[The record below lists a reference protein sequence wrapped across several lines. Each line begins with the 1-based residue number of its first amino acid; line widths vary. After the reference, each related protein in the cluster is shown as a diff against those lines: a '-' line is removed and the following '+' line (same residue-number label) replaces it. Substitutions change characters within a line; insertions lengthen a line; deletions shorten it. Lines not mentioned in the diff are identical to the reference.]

1 MALPPTPLYKY
12 GEGGFAAITAFYIR
26 GNPTRLAPTPKPAPW
41 RAVTAMLGVKVSSR
55 AKVANA
61 ATPMVSTSP
70 KLGFLGFITKTATKA
85 TTRPSIRYLST
96 EVITSPREKS
106 MALLYLNPRNFTG
119 ITALFFAY
127 FKRNYLYQTDPMAS
141 ANPPKEDF
149 LEEDPEIRSQK
160 FVLLSFLSPE
170 NVLESK
176 DQYFFGEFLK
186 QYEIDYKMKNLET
199 FLVSLVRGVND
210 NLTKEAER
218 LEALSPDLSGA
229 ALNCRKARLN
239 MGNILETYHAYVKEN
254 DESIKKT
261 TIKED
266 YDNFMFK
273 NQTKLE
279 EAFFEKNEFR
289 TSIRG
294 LKVRGVTGTHG
305 EAVAMS
311 KKLQR
316 NDPIHN
322 IFLGEV
328 GKWLPWDPKPHQVQ
342 DQEYAE
348 DQLNTL
354 MKSYKNNEEAREKFM
369 ADQRKESTENMRKG
383 PNTMSLSAASP
394 EEVAAATADATN
406 APANGPAV
414 AGDSSEGWGSMFS
427 GPADLAIQRKK
438 EAQQADTVPSNTLS
452 Q

>member
-1 MALPPTPLYKY
+1 
-12 GEGGFAAITAFYIR
+12 
-26 GNPTRLAPTPKPAPW
+26 
-41 RAVTAMLGVKVSSR
+41 
-55 AKVANA
+55 
-61 ATPMVSTSP
+61 
-70 KLGFLGFITKTATKA
+70 
-85 TTRPSIRYLST
+85 
-96 EVITSPREKS
+96 
-106 MALLYLNPRNFTG
+106 
-119 ITALFFAY
+119 
-127 FKRNYLYQTDPMAS
+127 MAS
-141 ANPPKEDF
+141 VNPPKEDF

-170 NVLESK
+170 NVLENK

-210 NLTKEAER
+210 NLTKEGER
-218 LEALSPDLSGA
+218 LEAASPDLSGA
-229 ALNCRKARLN
+229 AAICRKARLN
-239 MGNILETYHAYVKEN
+239 MGEILETYQAYVKEN
-254 DESIKKT
+254 DAAIKKT

-266 YDNFMFK
+266 YENFLFK

-305 EAVAMS
+305 EAVTMS

-342 DQEYAE
+342 EQEYAE
-348 DQLNTL
+348 DQLNLL
-354 MKSYKNNEEAREKFM
+354 MKKYKDNEEARDKFV
-369 ADQRKESTENMRKG
+369 AEQRKDSTQNARKG
-383 PNTMSLSAASP
+383 PNTMSLSAATV
-394 EEVAAATADATN
+394 EEAAQGVPLDGSSAAPSEGTTN
-406 APANGPAV
+406 
-414 AGDSSEGWGSMFS
+414 AGDSSDGWGSMFS
-427 GPADLAIQRKK
+427 GPADLAMQRKK
-438 EAQQADTVPSNTLS
+438 ENASLAAAAPVAAPEPESVPSNTLS
-452 Q
+452 S

>member
-1 MALPPTPLYKY
+1 M
-12 GEGGFAAITAFYIR
+12 
-26 GNPTRLAPTPKPAPW
+26 
-41 RAVTAMLGVKVSSR
+41 
-55 AKVANA
+55 
-61 ATPMVSTSP
+61 
-70 KLGFLGFITKTATKA
+70 
-85 TTRPSIRYLST
+85 TT
-96 EVITSPREKS
+96 V
-106 MALLYLNPRNFTG
+106 
-119 ITALFFAY
+119 
-127 FKRNYLYQTDPMAS
+127 
-141 ANPPKEDF
+141 NPPKEDF

-170 NVLESK
+170 NILENK

-210 NLTKEAER
+210 NLTKESER
-218 LEALSPDLSGA
+218 LEAASPDLSGA
-229 ALNCRKARLN
+229 AAICRKARLN
-239 MGNILETYHAYVKEN
+239 MGEILETYQSYVKEN
-254 DESIKKT
+254 DAAIKKT
-261 TIKED
+261 TIKDD
-266 YDNFMFK
+266 YDSFLFK

-305 EAVAMS
+305 EAVTMS

-342 DQEYAE
+342 EQEYAE

-354 MKSYKNNEEAREKFM
+354 MKKYKDNEEARDKFTSE
-369 ADQRKESTENMRKG
+369 QRKNMTQNMNKG
-383 PNTMSLSAASP
+383 PNTMSLSAASV
-394 EEVAAATADATN
+394 EEAAMGVPLDGTAQAPSEGTTN
-406 APANGPAV
+406 
-414 AGDSSEGWGSMFS
+414 AGDSSDGWGAMFS
-427 GPADLAIQRKK
+427 GPADLAMQRKK
-438 EAQQADTVPSNTLS
+438 ENASEPAPTNSFAQ
-452 Q
+452 